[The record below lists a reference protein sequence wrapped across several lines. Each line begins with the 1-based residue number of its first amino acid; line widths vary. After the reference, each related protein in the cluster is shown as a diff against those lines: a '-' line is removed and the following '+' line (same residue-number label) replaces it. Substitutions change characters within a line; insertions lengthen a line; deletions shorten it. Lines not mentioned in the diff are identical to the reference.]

1 MSSNLLSRDAFLAV
15 VRDAPLLSIDLLVE
29 DELGRVLLGWRRNAP
44 ARDFWF
50 VPGGRVR
57 KDESLDAAF
66 TRLCFEE
73 IGLRQ
78 VARTFATFLGVYE
91 HFYPDN
97 ALSEPNFGTHYVV
110 LAYRLS
116 VELKAL
122 DLPKDQHVD
131 YRWGLPAELLQDQ
144 AVHVYSQAYLTHAHF
159 VKS

>member
-15 VRDAPLLSIDLLVE
+15 VRDTPLISIDLIVE
-29 DELGRVLLGWRRNAP
+29 DEQGRVLLGWRRNAP

-73 IGLRQ
+73 IGLKQ
-78 VARTFATFLGVYE
+78 VGRASADFLGVYE

-116 VELKAL
+116 VVFASL
-122 DLPKDQHVD
+122 DLSKDQHVD
-131 YRWGLPAELLQDQ
+131 YRWGLPAELLKDQ
-144 AVHVYSQAYLTHAHF
+144 AVHVYSRDYLTHA
-159 VKS
+159 